1 MKTKEASTIADMSTL
16 VSIFKDLVQAL
27 DETQQEMLLVAIGF
41 ERDGLL
47 QLCSALLLDDMQKE
61 KKEQLLRSG
70 IKKIQV
76 AQMIWAYRESFI
88 ESFSYAEPKV
98 YSEYDD

>member
-1 MKTKEASTIADMSTL
+1 MKTNE
-16 VSIFKDLVQAL
+16 VSALINTFKDLVQAL
-27 DETQQEMLLVAIGF
+27 NKTQQEMLLAAISL

-47 QLCSALLLDDMQKE
+47 QLCSALLLDDTQKE

-76 AQMIWAYRESFI
+76 AQMIWVYRESFI
-88 ESFSYAEPKV
+88 ESFSYAESKS
-98 YSEYDD
+98 YDEYED

>member
-1 MKTKEASTIADMSTL
+1 MKTNEASALINT
-16 VSIFKDLVQAL
+16 FKDLVQAL
-27 DETQQEMLLVAIGF
+27 DEAQQSMLLAAIGF
-41 ERDGLL
+41 ERDSLL
-47 QLCSALLLDDMQKE
+47 QICNALLLDDTQKE

-88 ESFSYAEPKV
+88 ESFSYAESKS
-98 YSEYDD
+98 YDEYED